1 MVFSRFAAVVR
12 PLKSRNYA
20 WYALGTAFALTGFW
34 MQRIAVGWLTWQ
46 LSGSPFWLGVV
57 AGAELIPSVAIG
69 LFAGA
74 AVDRW
79 QILSVM
85 RWSVIVR
92 IAASIVLF
100 ALTAIGW
107 TDVAT
112 LVVFNLGF
120 GVIASFNQ
128 PARLALIPSIVP
140 RQEAAAALAF
150 DSILFNAALF
160 MGPVLAGA
168 LIAAA
173 GIAPTFAIT
182 AAAFAVQLVS
192 LVMQRNVPSRP
203 PAAGPRQ
210 SLWAETAAGVRY
222 VATHLGI
229 GPLMLLHLA
238 VCLFG
243 RAYFEML
250 AAFADRVFAAGAHG
264 FAVLTSSVGA
274 GAIVGGLVIA
284 QVGVRRGLTR
294 VVFASAA
301 AQAAALFAFAPIERL
316 WLAAP
321 LVAVTGGAV
330 IAGSIAT
337 LTLLQLAVDPALR
350 GRAVAVYG
358 LVYRG
363 GPAVGAVLV
372 GAASEYVGLH
382 WPIAATAAVV
392 LGAVLYCWRFRARMA
407 AALEASLEK
416 ER

>member
-1 MVFSRFAAVVR
+1 MIVSRFAAVVR

-46 LSGSPFWLGVV
+46 LSESPLLLGVV

-92 IAASIVLF
+92 IAASIALF
-100 ALTAIGW
+100 TLTAIGW

-112 LVVFNLGF
+112 LIVFNLGF

-168 LIAAA
+168 LIAAT
-173 GIAPTFAIT
+173 GIAPTFALT

-192 LVMQRNVPSRP
+192 LVMQRNVPPRP
-203 PAAGPRQ
+203 PAQGLRQ
-210 SLWAETAAGVRY
+210 SLWAETVAGVRY
-222 VATHLGI
+222 TATHAAI
-229 GPLMLLHLA
+229 APLMLIHLA
-238 VCLFG
+238 ACVFG

-250 AAFADRVFAAGAHG
+250 AAFADRVFAAGANG
-264 FAVLTSSVGA
+264 FAVLTASVGV
-274 GAIVGGLVIA
+274 GAIVGGLWIA
-284 QVGVRRGLTR
+284 QFGVRPGLTK
-294 VVFASAA
+294 VVFAGAGL
-301 AQAAALFAFAPIERL
+301 QAVALLAFAPLDSL

-321 LVAVTGGAV
+321 LLSVVGGAV
-330 IAGSIAT
+330 IAAAIAT

-350 GRAVAVYG
+350 GRTVAVYG
-358 LVYRG
+358 IVYRG
-363 GPAVGAVLV
+363 GPAVGAVVV
-372 GAASEYVGLH
+372 GAASEYVGLQ
-382 WPIAATAAVV
+382 WPIAATAAI
-392 LGAVLYCWRFRARMA
+392 LLAAAGYCWRFRRRMA
-407 AALEASLEK
+407 AALEANLENAG
-416 ER
+416 